1 MFQMRSNCL
10 RATICWFATVVFLFV
25 FAPAYATAEN
35 KEVYTTDSWLQYAV
49 TSSGLWLNENG
60 TLKWLGESSYHPET
74 IKVDNRIVHIAAD
87 IRGSNVWYLT
97 EEQGVQTLYSLS
109 VGGANVL
116 DGVSIS
122 SNDAIVQLEYSESF
136 GLIALNHEGVVN
148 SVYATDASLTP
159 LVINQWTNEG
169 VSTISVW
176 DNYLLTYKAVSGELT
191 LIDLARMS
199 CAIPAITV
207 PSLSWVQVGT
217 VSNEENYAFA
227 LNKMSGDLTR
237 IDLNTGTQEIVET
250 DLPHDCAG
258 LRRNDN
264 YVYTLGNSFRTL
276 YALPITELLGG
287 NGSKKL
293 TIVNSVGDVERF
305 RKAVSMFNIKYPD
318 IEVVERSID
327 DPRII
332 ATEIM
337 SGNEGIDIVGLQDS
351 NMPISAALLLKS
363 GALVDLNQVADLV
376 TLKDEYRDI
385 WGFVTVEDQWYG
397 IPQTV
402 EQHLWCVNM
411 ELASKIGWEPPV
423 ERWTW
428 DDFSALAEKVLKYNM
443 SADTPIYLLQED
455 SFLLPYFFHEF
466 QANHVQVMNG
476 SADYMSDEYIALLKM
491 WKYLNDNRLVCS
503 SAVVW
508 SPSMRADTLLYSNRV
523 SLATLG
529 DNYYIYPPT
538 ESASSVFP
546 AYSAVLALN
555 ANTPYLSEA
564 IFFLTCYMSPEA
576 VSSSMYWNDGQ
587 WLSNKEL
594 YAEQS
599 NMYKIS
605 ASNEALWNEM
615 LTVSAPELYLLD
627 IMRQQSKTLL
637 PGLIAG
643 TVSPDKF
650 ATLSQ
655 QMADIVLGE

>member
-1 MFQMRSNCL
+1 MFQTRSSCL
-10 RATICWFATVVFLFV
+10 KATISWFAIAAFLFV
-25 FAPAYATAEN
+25 CVPAYATVDG

-60 TLKWLGESSYHPET
+60 TLKWLGESSYHPES
-74 IKVDNRIVHIAAD
+74 IKVDNSIVHIAAD
-87 IRGSNVWYLT
+87 VNGGNIWCLA
-97 EEQGVQTLYSLS
+97 EEHGVQTLYSLS
-109 VGGANVL
+109 AGGANVL
-116 DGVSIS
+116 NGVSIS
-122 SNDAIVQLEYSESF
+122 SDESIVQLEYSESF
-136 GLIALNHEGVVN
+136 GLVALNHEGVVL
-148 SVYATDASLTP
+148 SVYAADASLTP
-159 LVINQWTNEG
+159 FAIEQWTNEG
-169 VSTISVW
+169 VSSISVW
-176 DNYLLTYKAVSGELT
+176 DNYLLTYKEISGELT
-191 LIDLARMS
+191 LIDMECRS

-217 VSNEENYAFA
+217 VSNEETYVFA
-227 LNKMSGDLTR
+227 LNKMSGDLIR
-237 IDLNTGTQEIVET
+237 IDMNNGTQEIVET
-250 DLPHDCAG
+250 DLPRDCAG
-258 LRRNDN
+258 LRRNEN
-264 YVYTLGNSFRTL
+264 YIYTLGNSFRTL
-276 YALPITELLGG
+276 YALSITELLGG
-287 NGSKKL
+287 NGAKKL

-305 RKAVSMFNIKYPD
+305 KKAVLLFKTKYPD

-363 GALVDLNQVADLV
+363 GALVNLNQVADLV
-376 TLKDEYRDI
+376 SLKDEYRDI
-385 WGFVTVEDQWYG
+385 WGFVTIEDQWYG

-402 EQHLWCVNM
+402 EQHLWRVNL

-423 ERWTW
+423 GRWTW
-428 DDFSALAEKVLKYNM
+428 DDFSALAEKVLTYNA
-443 SADTPIYLLQED
+443 SAETPIYLLQED
-455 SFLLPYFFHEF
+455 TFLLPYFFHEF
-466 QANHVQVMNG
+466 QANHVKVLNG
-476 SADYMSDEYIALLKM
+476 SADYMSDEYIELLKM
-491 WKYLNDNRLVCS
+491 WKYLNDSHLVCS

-529 DNYYIYPPT
+529 DNCYIYPPT

-546 AYSAVLALN
+546 VYSAVLALN

-564 IFFLTCYMSPEA
+564 TFFLMCYMSPEA
-576 VSSSMYWNDGQ
+576 VSSSIYWNDGQ

-594 YAEQS
+594 YTEQG

-605 ASNEALWNEM
+605 ASNEALWNDM

-637 PGLIAG
+637 PGLLDG
-643 TVSPDKF
+643 TVSPEKY
-650 ATLSQ
+650 AAISQ